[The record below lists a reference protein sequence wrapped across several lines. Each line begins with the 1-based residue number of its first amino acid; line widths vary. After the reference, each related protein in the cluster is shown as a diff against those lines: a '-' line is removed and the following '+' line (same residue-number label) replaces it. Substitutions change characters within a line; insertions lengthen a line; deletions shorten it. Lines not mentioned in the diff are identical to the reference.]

1 MSCVRTYTYE
11 EAFSKG
17 IVTLSYDDFKKRTE
31 ERNERAAKPETR
43 PAVQIDHH
51 GLIWNTDGKVLVNL
65 FKCAYHVMRVNEWV
79 HSEEYR
85 KIQKTGYYG
94 I

>member
-1 MSCVRTYTYE
+1 MYTYE

-17 IVTLSYDDFKKRTE
+17 IVTLSLEDFRKATA
-31 ERNERAAKPETR
+31 ERKERAAKPETW
-43 PAVQIDHH
+43 PEVKIDHH

-65 FKCAYHVMRVNEWV
+65 FKCAHHVMRVNEWT
-79 HSEEYR
+79 HSKEYR